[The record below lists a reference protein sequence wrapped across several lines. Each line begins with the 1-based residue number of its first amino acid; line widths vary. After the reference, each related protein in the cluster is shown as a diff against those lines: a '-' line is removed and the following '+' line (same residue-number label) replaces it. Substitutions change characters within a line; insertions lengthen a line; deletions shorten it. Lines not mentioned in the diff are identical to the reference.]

1 MTDNQIID
9 HIENSLR
16 NHNLSDIKE
25 VSKSNMVIASFIL
38 CSCFIEQV
46 SGFRYA
52 VAKKQSGKLMFEK
65 FVKDYLQKYDSRYNP
80 EKLRTDLR
88 NKLVHNYSIGDSY
101 SLTMRSSNSH
111 FQLDPN
117 GRVKLNL
124 ENFLNDL
131 EKAFNLWTSELRNV
145 PEVKQNA
152 LKWYTKHNILA
163 QIA

>member
-16 NHNLSDIKE
+16 NHNLSDIKN

-38 CSCFIEQV
+38 CTCFIEQV

-52 VAKKQSGKLMFEK
+52 VTKKQSGKLMFEK

-80 EKLRTDLR
+80 IKLRTDLR

-101 SLTMRSSNSH
+101 SLTMQSSNSH
-111 FQLDPN
+111 FQLDN
-117 GRVKLNL
+117 DGRVKLNL

-131 EKAFNLWTSELRNV
+131 ENAFNLWTTELRNV
-145 PEVKQNA
+145 PEIKQNA
-152 LKWYTKHNILA
+152 LKWYAKYKILS